1 MGSALAASVLVA
13 LVGGAI
19 ATMPRGDRPALTP
32 AGDSAIGAAIR
43 DTLLLVRFAITAP
56 NAARVAVVGDF
67 NGWQAGTTLLARD
80 ERGAWRADVALSRGT
95 HRYAFVVDDTQWVAD
110 TAAPASIAPDG
121 RAASRLVIPA
131 PE

>member
-13 LVGGAI
+13 LVGGAV
-19 ATMPRGDRPALTP
+19 ATMPRVYQPALAP

-67 NGWQAGTTLLARD
+67 NGWRPGTTLLARG

-110 TAAPASIAPDG
+110 SAAPASTAPDG